1 MVAGSLSVASISIKT
16 LQEEL
21 KTPGLRK
28 QAGRF
33 YYRESVFLAIKRSGD
48 KRLSLVVRLL
58 ICVLNRWSLHE
69 V

>member
-1 MVAGSLSVASISIKT
+1 MVAGFLSATFTSIKN

-33 YYRESVFLAIKRSGD
+33 YYRESVFLAIKSSSD

-58 ICVLNRWSLHE
+58 ICVLNRWGLHK